1 MAVHAESSIQLSTI
15 PAYTSLLGGHFIYN
29 ANWETAGTP
38 HSANIVQTITK
49 NGIDVSHSP
58 QDWEFNTHIGANG
71 IHLRYNEIPI
81 TTVGVNG
88 IELKAPILRNGLI
101 VDTEAGIQI
110 TSDEMN
116 FYNNITTYIYTH
128 NGVEYE
134 AYLDEIGYYY
144 YTGEEEHPTKQR
156 ITGSEIANVQVN
168 TRQFAQ
174 LSIGDDG
181 ALTTGDFYH
190 EGGAIYSQTGAKL
203 NLSNGELL
211 SPYLRISNGETY
223 YSYNDG
229 VETYE
234 VNFRIDENNHRVFYY
249 IDSQNVEHIISGAE
263 VDNIQ
268 IAEVPQG
275 AYIKGIIEAL
285 GGTIGGF
292 NIDEQS
298 IYTQNKVDVQT
309 IYKYVEYTNP
319 TLYKYFE
326 SVEVD
331 GRTVEIE
338 HILIVDSIDVE
349 GEQVYQYYYID
360 DNGNRIDVL
369 SKDVVTQTDTP
380 SIEYNYYEIIEADNR
395 VLRVKH
401 PLTRQQQGGEYVY
414 YYTSDPTHYVDE
426 QDVTTEEH
434 TIIHILTYDTLQDE
448 YYYLVYD
455 ESLEAYTRVVVPTN
469 QVIVEEQR
477 DINNHSGIYLGNDG
491 TFYIGDED
499 NYIRTIAG
507 PNDSKLLEIHVNQ
520 VYFGKSENLMDFY
533 QQTLKENNNLNN
545 KIDEN
550 IGVVADSIIDLGQN
564 ISDITGS
571 LNNKVDSDELLNTV
585 TNINNSITG
594 IQTSLNEEITN
605 RQNGDAELLSTLSY
619 EGYIITDNERGI
631 IQVGKVSEDRTNY
644 SYVRID
650 SGKPRSTGSS
660 DYIPPQIVIHIN
672 DGDINEDVA
681 YFSSEELYVPVTTTP
696 QLHMQQRSSVGET
709 IGKMGWIMRS
719 NGHLSLKI
727 V

>member
-1 MAVHAESSIQLSTI
+1 MKLRAYSVNNIPSLKDPILSILKQSLNFLVYPTAGITVSRLNCSVGQVSTILNISFFFLTGDESLNNTEVIALAMIWFLNAKLTSLFSAKHLARYSILSTI
-15 PAYTSLLGGHFIYN
+15 GNCECASLINNN
-29 ANWETAGTP
+29 AK
-38 HSANIVQTITK
+38 S
-49 NGIDVSHSP
+49 
-58 QDWEFNTHIGANG
+58 
-71 IHLRYNEIPI
+71 
-81 TTVGVNG
+81 
-88 IELKAPILRNGLI
+88 
-101 VDTEAGIQI
+101 
-110 TSDEMN
+110 
-116 FYNNITTYIYTH
+116 
-128 NGVEYE
+128 
-134 AYLDEIGYYY
+134 
-144 YTGEEEHPTKQR
+144 
-156 ITGSEIANVQVN
+156 
-168 TRQFAQ
+168 
-174 LSIGDDG
+174 LS
-181 ALTTGDFYH
+181 F
-190 EGGAIYSQTGAKL
+190 
-203 NLSNGELL
+203 
-211 SPYLRISNGETY
+211 
-223 YSYNDG
+223 
-229 VETYE
+229 
-234 VNFRIDENNHRVFYY
+234 
-249 IDSQNVEHIISGAE
+249 
-263 VDNIQ
+263 
-268 IAEVPQG
+268 
-275 AYIKGIIEAL
+275 
-285 GGTIGGF
+285 
-292 NIDEQS
+292 
-298 IYTQNKVDVQT
+298 
-309 IYKYVEYTNP
+309 
-319 TLYKYFE
+319 
-326 SVEVD
+326 
-331 GRTVEIE
+331 
-338 HILIVDSIDVE
+338 
-349 GEQVYQYYYID
+349 
-360 DNGNRIDVL
+360 
-369 SKDVVTQTDTP
+369 
-380 SIEYNYYEIIEADNR
+380 
-395 VLRVKH
+395 
-401 PLTRQQQGGEYVY
+401 
-414 YYTSDPTHYVDE
+414 
-426 QDVTTEEH
+426 
-434 TIIHILTYDTLQDE
+434 
-448 YYYLVYD
+448 
-455 ESLEAYTRVVVPTN
+455 
-469 QVIVEEQR
+469 
-477 DINNHSGIYLGNDG
+477 NNHSGIYLGNDG

-550 IGVVADSIIDLGQN
+550 IGVVADSITDLGQN